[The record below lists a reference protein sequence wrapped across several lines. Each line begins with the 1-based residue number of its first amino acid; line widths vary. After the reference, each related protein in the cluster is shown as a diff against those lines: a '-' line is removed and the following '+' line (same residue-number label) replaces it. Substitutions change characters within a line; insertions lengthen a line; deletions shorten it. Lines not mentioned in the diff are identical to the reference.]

1 MPPRGARGPGGY
13 EVMLNT
19 RGTRHRAVAASA
31 VLAACVLPACG
42 EDDFANEPRPPVPLT
57 LTGVITEQRVT
68 VSPDDFGA
76 GPIVLTISNQTQES
90 HRVALQG
97 EAEDGTTIDEMS
109 GPINPLDTATLQQEL
124 PEGEYTVRA
133 NSDNP
138 SGSLSEIRSD
148 RLVVGPA
155 RDSASDELELP

>member
-1 MPPRGARGPGGY
+1 MHPRGRTTPRGY

-19 RGTRHRAVAASA
+19 RGTRLRIVVAGG
-31 VLAACVLPACG
+31 LIAAFLVSSCG

-76 GPIVLTISNQTQES
+76 GPIVLTISNQTGSS
-90 HRVALQG
+90 HRVAVKGQ
-97 EAEDGTTIDEMS
+97 AEDGTDIDETS

-124 PEGEYTVRA
+124 PEGEYTVTA
-133 NSDNP
+133 NSDGA
-138 SGSLSEIRSD
+138 SGIRPD
-148 RLVVGPA
+148 RLLVGPE